1 MNTQAGD
8 IDQKFILLHPKDNTI
23 TALKDLPE
31 GEILVIEDGGK
42 DTQIK
47 LRDPIAYAH
56 KVAIVPISKGAD
68 VIKYGEVIGV
78 ATDNIDPGDHVHV
91 HNVDSKRAKKDT
103 S

>member
-1 MNTQAGD
+1 MSKQPGD

-31 GEILVIEDGGK
+31 GDILVIEDDGK
-42 DTQIK
+42 QTQIK
-47 LRDPIAYAH
+47 LRAHIAYAH
-56 KVAIVPISKGAD
+56 KAAITPMSKGAD

-78 ATDNIDPGDHVHV
+78 ATDNIEPGDHVHV
-91 HNVDSKRAKKDT
+91 HNVDSKRAKRDA